1 MKIFLTLLFIT
12 LTGCSL
18 PVQQLENS
26 ERGII
31 INNLPRFLGGGVASG
46 VVSGGEL
53 AIVMPWQTLVR
64 IDTREQQ
71 VNLGDELGGKWGEY
85 VFTRAL
91 DGNEVALKL
100 IIVYHVSSEPEK
112 LVKLVQNFASNNDTI
127 KSLVVSVTRAEVR
140 SKLNELQTADFLKG
154 SRFDAVK
161 KAQDAVA
168 KRLEPYGVNITDLIL
183 QRNEFARLQPNGT
196 VETVYQERLNEIQRI
211 REETERE
218 RLRIETVKAAGQEK
232 FNQAQAEV
240 NRQLEEAKGEREQ
253 AKARGDGFF
262 RSKENEAKAI
272 TARGNAEVEG
282 LTEKV
287 AALSGEG
294 GASIVKLEIAKAL
307 KESGSKF
314 VVLGSGTQNMS
325 VEKMDTNQILNTLGL
340 IEGVKENEKKE

>member
-1 MKIFLTLLFIT
+1 MRILSFLLFAFVA
-12 LTGCSL
+12 GCGL

-31 INNLPRFLGGGVASG
+31 VNNLPRFLGGGVRSS
-46 VVSGGEL
+46 VVKGGEL
-53 AIVMPWQTLVR
+53 AIIMPWQSLVR

-71 VNLGDELGGKWGEY
+71 VNLGDELGGKWNEY

-91 DGNEVALKL
+91 DGNEVALRL
-100 IIVYHVSSEPEK
+100 LIVYHVSSEPEA
-112 LVKLVQNFASNNDTI
+112 LTKLVQNFASSNEDI
-127 KSLVVSVTRAEVR
+127 KQLVISVTRAEVR

-154 SRFDAVK
+154 SRFEAVR

-168 KRLEPYGVNITDLIL
+168 KRVEPYGVKIVDLIL

-218 RLRIETVKAAGQEK
+218 RLRIETIKAAGQEK
-232 FNQAQAEV
+232 YNQAQAEV
-240 NRQLEEAKGEREQ
+240 NRQVEEAKGEREQ
-253 AKARGDGFF
+253 AKARGEGFL

-272 TARGNAEVEG
+272 LSRGKAEVEG

-287 AALSGEG
+287 AALSGDG

-307 KESGSKF
+307 KESGSRF
-314 VVLGSGTQNMS
+314 VVLGSGAQNMS